1 MSRLIRT
8 TAALT
13 GVAALALG
21 LAACGANGSGDDAP
35 AEGEGL
41 GTVSVGATAVPAG
54 ELLQFVADELA
65 PAEGLTIEIQE
76 YSDYNTP
83 NPALAQGANDANLFQ
98 HGPFLDLYLEDSGE
112 DLVEVGPVYLP
123 PLALYSE
130 KFDALEDLP
139 DGATIALPNDASNEG
154 RALLLLAGAGLIET
168 TDAPTTISDITANP
182 HGYEFSEIDAA
193 TLPAA
198 LQQMDAAIVN
208 FNFASAA
215 GISSDLQLLSE
226 GQESEYFNILATR
239 AELADDPRI
248 EKLYELLTSDET
260 KAWIEETYDG
270 LVIPA
275 E

>member
-1 MSRLIRT
+1 MSRLTRS
-8 TAALT
+8 ALAVA
-13 GVAALALG
+13 GAAALAVG
-21 LAACGANGSGDDAP
+21 LAACGANGSGDQP
-35 AEGEGL
+35 SAEGEGL
-41 GTVSVGATAVPAG
+41 GTLSVGATAVPAG

-65 PAEGLTIEIQE
+65 PAEGLTLEIQE

-98 HGPFLDLYLEDSGE
+98 HAPFLDLYVQDSGE

-130 KFDALEDLP
+130 KVDALEDLP

-168 TDAPTTISDITANP
+168 TDSPTTISDITANP
-182 HGYEFSEIDAA
+182 HGFEFSEIDAA

-198 LQQMDAAIVN
+198 LKQMDAAIVN